1 MMRYKT
7 VLFDADGTL
16 LDFLRSERE
25 AVKEAF
31 AISGID
37 ASDEMISVYS
47 AINDSLWKKLERKEI
62 ERSVLLYHRF
72 ELFCERYGYVAD
84 AKKIAADYV
93 KTLGTKGYMLDGAEE
108 MLKKLHGKVRM
119 YIVTNG
125 VESVQRQRYGITG
138 LSKYFDGIFIS
149 EAIGV
154 NKPDPRYF
162 EYVAA
167 HIEGFDK
174 ATTIVVGDSLSS
186 DIKGGVN
193 FGLDTCWYSP
203 DGADANG
210 VSPTYT
216 VRSFDELCDILL
228 YDKED
233 IS

>member
-1 MMRYKT
+1 MRYKT

-25 AVKEAF
+25 AVREAL
-31 AISGID
+31 AMSGID
-37 ASDEMISVYS
+37 ADDEMISVYS

-93 KTLGTKGYMLDGAEE
+93 KTLGAKGYMLDGAEE
-108 MLKKLHGKVRM
+108 MLKKLHGKVKM

-125 VESVQRQRYGITG
+125 VESVQHGRYAITG

-154 NKPDPRYF
+154 NKPDVRYF
-162 EYVAA
+162 EYVAQ
-167 HIEGFDK
+167 HIEDFDK
-174 ATTIVVGDSLSS
+174 ATAIIVGDSLTS

-193 FGLDTCWYSP
+193 FGIDTCWYAP
-203 DGADANG
+203 NG
-210 VSPTYT
+210 EEAQGIAPVYT
-216 VRSFDELCDILL
+216 ARSFDEVCAVLL
-228 YDKED
+228 KKGD
-233 IS
+233 ISK

>member
-1 MMRYKT
+1 MRYKT

-16 LDFLRSERE
+16 LDFLRSEHE

-31 AISGID
+31 AMSGIFAD
-37 ASDEMISVYS
+37 DEMIAVYS

-108 MLKKLHGKVRM
+108 MLKRLLGKVRM

-125 VESVQRQRYGITG
+125 VESVQRSRYVITG

-154 NKPDPRYF
+154 NKPDARFF
-162 EYVAA
+162 EHVAE
-167 HIEGFDK
+167 HVNGFDK
-174 ATTIVVGDSLSS
+174 DSTVIVGDSLTS

-193 FGLDTCWYSP
+193 FGIDTCWYAP
-203 DGADANG
+203 DGAEAQG
-210 VSPTYT
+210 ITPTYT
-216 VRSFDELCDILL
+216 ARSFDEICDILL
-228 YDKED
+228 REEE
-233 IS
+233 ISK